1 MRPTLLYLVSKQ
13 PSEMS
18 ETPKKRKLEEI
29 IDLNDGFC
37 QTPPSAKKPR
47 KRYTVQYKLE
57 MIEASKN
64 YSSQREFAAK
74 HNFDESLIRLWRKSE
89 PKLRESTKDTR
100 FKVE

>member
-1 MRPTLLYLVSKQ
+1 
-13 PSEMS
+13 MS

-64 YSSQREFAAK
+64 YFKKKMKSALECNPHSNVIR
-74 HNFDESLIRLWRKSE
+74 NFWEKKKRNPRIVFE
-89 PKLRESTKDTR
+89 
-100 FKVE
+100 